1 VGRKDRE
8 RYLRLKTEN
17 PDYGGFRGR
26 ETVTAPAA
34 PVTETVVCSVC
45 NRRRNVAADT
55 IPEDRSTFVC
65 LRCQKEQAEA
75 PAVPGPEEA
84 AEPG

>member
-1 VGRKDRE
+1 MSRKDRE
-8 RYLRLKTEN
+8 RYLKLKTDN

-26 ETVTAPAA
+26 ETVTARAA

-55 IPEDRSTFVC
+55 LPEDRNTFVC
-65 LRCQKEQAEA
+65 LRCQEEQAEA
-75 PAVPGPEEA
+75 VAAPGTEEA
-84 AEPG
+84 KEPE

>member
-26 ETVTAPAA
+26 ETVTVRTV

-65 LRCQKEQAEA
+65 LRCQGEQAGA
-75 PAVPGPEEA
+75 AAVPEPEETK
-84 AEPG
+84 EPE

>member
-1 VGRKDRE
+1 MGRKDRE
-8 RYLRLKTEN
+8 RYLRLKNEN

-26 ETVTAPAA
+26 ETVTARAA

-55 IPEDRSTFVC
+55 LPEDRSTYVC
-65 LRCQKEQAEA
+65 LRCQEEQGVTA
-75 PAVPGPEEA
+75 AVPVAEEA
-84 AEPG
+84 EEQG